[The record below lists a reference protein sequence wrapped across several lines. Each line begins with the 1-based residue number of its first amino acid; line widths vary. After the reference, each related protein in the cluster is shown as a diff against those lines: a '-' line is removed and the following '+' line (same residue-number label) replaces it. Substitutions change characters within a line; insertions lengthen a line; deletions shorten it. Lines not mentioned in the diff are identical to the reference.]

1 MERNTVIPYVVE
13 QTGKG
18 ERSYDIYSRLLED
31 RIIFLTGEINDA
43 VADTVVAEL
52 IYLEGKDPG
61 KDICLYINSPG
72 GSVSAGLAIYDTMQM
87 IKCPVVTVCM
97 GLCASMAAVL
107 LSGGAKGKR
116 MSQKNGKILIHQVLG
131 GVGGQAT
138 NMDIHTKDM
147 LKTKR
152 LLNGILAQNTGKTV
166 EDVTKDTER
175 DYILTAEEA
184 AAYGLV
190 DKVIYTR

>member
-1 MERNTVIPYVVE
+1 MITEPVILQE
-13 QTGKG
+13 GTDGSLCKTNCA
-18 ERSYDIYSRLLED
+18 SKLLEE
-31 RIIFLTGEINDA
+31 RKIFLFNEIDDD
-43 VADTVVAEL
+43 VSFSIVSQL
-52 IYLEGKDPG
+52 LYLESADPG
-61 KDICLYINSPG
+61 KEIYLYINSPG

-87 IKCPVVTVCM
+87 IKSPVVTVCM

-107 LSGGAKGKR
+107 LSGGAKGRR

-152 LLNGILAQNTGKTV
+152 LLNGILAENTGKTID
-166 EDVTKDTER
+166 DVTKDTER
-175 DYILTAEEA
+175 DYILTAQEA
-184 AAYGLV
+184 AAYGII
-190 DKVIYTR
+190 DSII

>member
-1 MERNTVIPYVVE
+1 MITEPI
-13 QTGKG
+13 
-18 ERSYDIYSRLLED
+18 ILE
-31 RIIFLTGEINDA
+31 
-43 VADTVVAEL
+43 
-52 IYLEGKDPG
+52 EGKDGFLCKTNCASKLLEERKIFLFNEIDDDVSFSVVSQLLYLESADPE
-61 KDICLYINSPG
+61 KEIYLYINSPG

-184 AAYGLV
+184 AAYGII
-190 DKVIYTR
+190 DNII

>member
-1 MERNTVIPYVVE
+1 MITEPI
-13 QTGKG
+13 
-18 ERSYDIYSRLLED
+18 ILE
-31 RIIFLTGEINDA
+31 
-43 VADTVVAEL
+43 
-52 IYLEGKDPG
+52 EGKDGSLCKTNCASKLLEERKIFLFNEIDDDVSFSVVSQLLYLESADPE
-61 KDICLYINSPG
+61 KEIYLYINSPG

-138 NMDIHTKDM
+138 IMDIHTKDM

-184 AAYGLV
+184 AAYGII
-190 DKVIYTR
+190 DKII

>member
-1 MERNTVIPYVVE
+1 MSFSVVS
-13 QTGKG
+13 Q
-18 ERSYDIYSRLLED
+18 LL
-31 RIIFLTGEINDA
+31 
-43 VADTVVAEL
+43 
-52 IYLEGKDPG
+52 YLESADPE
-61 KDICLYINSPG
+61 KEIYLYINSPG

-184 AAYGLV
+184 AAYGII
-190 DKVIYTR
+190 DKII

>member
-1 MERNTVIPYVVE
+1 MITEPI
-13 QTGKG
+13 
-18 ERSYDIYSRLLED
+18 ILE
-31 RIIFLTGEINDA
+31 
-43 VADTVVAEL
+43 
-52 IYLEGKDPG
+52 EGKDGSLCETNCASKLLEERKIFLFNEIDDDVSFSVVSQLLYLESADPE
-61 KDICLYINSPG
+61 KEIYLYINSPG

-184 AAYGLV
+184 AAYGII
-190 DKVIYTR
+190 DKII

>member
-1 MERNTVIPYVVE
+1 M
-13 QTGKG
+13 
-18 ERSYDIYSRLLED
+18 
-31 RIIFLTGEINDA
+31 
-43 VADTVVAEL
+43 
-52 IYLEGKDPG
+52 
-61 KDICLYINSPG
+61 
-72 GSVSAGLAIYDTMQM
+72 
-87 IKCPVVTVCM
+87 
-97 GLCASMAAVL
+97 
-107 LSGGAKGKR
+107 
-116 MSQKNGKILIHQVLG
+116 G

-184 AAYGLV
+184 AAYGII
-190 DKVIYTR
+190 DKII

>member
-1 MERNTVIPYVVE
+1 MITEPIVFEEAKDGSLSKT
-13 QTGKG
+13 
-18 ERSYDIYSRLLED
+18 DCYSKLLEE
-31 RIIFLTGEINDA
+31 RKIFLFSEVDDDLSLSI
-43 VADTVVAEL
+43 VSQL
-52 IYLEGKDPG
+52 LYLESVDSEKE
-61 KDICLYINSPG
+61 IYLYINSPG

-97 GLCASMAAVL
+97 GLCASMGAVL

-116 MSQKNGKILIHQVLG
+116 LSQKNGKILIHQVLG

-152 LLNGILAQNTGKTV
+152 LLNSILAENTGKTV

-184 AAYGLV
+184 VAYGII
-190 DKVIYTR
+190 DGII